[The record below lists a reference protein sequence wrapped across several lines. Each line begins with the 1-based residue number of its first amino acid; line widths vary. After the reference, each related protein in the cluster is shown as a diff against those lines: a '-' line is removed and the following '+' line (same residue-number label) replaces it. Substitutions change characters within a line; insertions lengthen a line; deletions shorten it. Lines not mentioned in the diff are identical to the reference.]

1 MGTTERLNGPSAG
14 LSRIA
19 EWIVQKAVARLPA
32 SARERYREEWIAD
45 LRESRSIISKLYSA
59 LGMFFAARDISRILT
74 LADGIS
80 GAISSQLRQGNLYKG
95 PDRVE
100 PKIELKVT
108 WEKGGL
114 YPLLF
119 GGRPDFKVDIE
130 RSRLPEVNEKELVKH
145 LLEIEA
151 KYPLHFAGRLP
162 RGAAAH
168 VFDDDA
174 IDLLAEKR
182 EGLSLLDLAGAEI
195 ELAERLGRPVG
206 IVLKSGLKGADRE
219 NILALVQPL

>member
-1 MGTTERLNGPSAG
+1 
-14 LSRIA
+14 
-19 EWIVQKAVARLPA
+19 
-32 SARERYREEWIAD
+32 
-45 LRESRSIISKLYSA
+45 
-59 LGMFFAARDISRILT
+59 MFFAARDISRILT

-108 WEKGGL
+108 WQKGGL

-151 KYPLHFAGRLP
+151 KYPLHFA
-162 RGAAAH
+162 
-168 VFDDDA
+168 
-174 IDLLAEKR
+174 
-182 EGLSLLDLAGAEI
+182 
-195 ELAERLGRPVG
+195 
-206 IVLKSGLKGADRE
+206 
-219 NILALVQPL
+219 